1 MPAGRTR
8 QRIASALG
16 PAGFACLLVLLT
28 ALAPARPARAD
39 DAPAAHPSYKRA
51 YIALGAGAALT
62 GLSFVLAE
70 QADRDYEEYLTETDP
85 ALLEDAYQ
93 SAKKKDRLA
102 AAALIAGQAGL
113 VLGIYWRFLHH
124 PEDDAKSTS
133 PSWGVRPRFDED
145 GAGVAFDVRF

>member
-16 PAGFACLLVLLT
+16 PAGFACLLVVLA

-39 DAPAAHPSYKRA
+39 DAPATHPSYKRA
-51 YIALGAGAALT
+51 YIAMGAGAALT

-70 QADRDYEEYLTETDP
+70 QADRDYEDYLTETDP

-93 SAKKKDRLA
+93 KAKKKDRLA

-124 PEDDAKSTS
+124 PDDDAKSTS